1 MGFDSHWDIN
11 SDGNGARLFPANVA
25 FTGIYVPKNT
35 SLIEL
40 KYQRQTIMKFF
51 KLLTIV
57 TTISL
62 FTIIYIGIKSVFRQD
77 KL

>member
-1 MGFDSHWDIN
+1 MGFDSKWDIN
-11 SDGNGARLFPANVA
+11 SDGIGARLFPANVA
-25 FTGIYVPKNT
+25 FTGIYVPENT
-35 SLIEL
+35 NFVEL

-62 FTIIYIGIKSVFRQD
+62 LSIIYIGIESVFREN